1 MGTIGAVLTTQMQ
14 EQTIFVS
21 EDGERFD
28 NKEDCLEWERLRP
41 IIKATADIGF
51 GEREEAQDVFWWRL
65 DISQEDIEKGYIFP
79 FLEWLYGNSSSGLEK
94 LEKAKGLRVI
104 AKKLWSLEA
113 LGPSSG

>member
-41 IIKATADIGF
+41 IINATADIGF

-65 DISQEDIEKGYIFP
+65 DIPTISTVLVGAAPI
-79 FLEWLYGNSSSGLEK
+79 
-94 LEKAKGLRVI
+94 VI
-104 AKKLWSLEA
+104 LKDTRKDRETS
-113 LGPSSG
+113 